1 MLWKDA
7 GVCQCVCVCLGNK
20 SSLMSELNMLQS
32 VPISLPIAEQIKPN
46 YSCVLWP
53 SPKISQLRIETLR
66 EQVAFYGQK
75 EEEDVCLCGRLCAL
89 SISVGIQRRFSLPGI
104 IKLFGSSFGAKRFIR
119 GLGKVVALF
128 CTRGTGKSFHF
139 EEDSTGYDYQ
149 IRVKNA
155 KRVLN
160 GTDESVIL
168 VCGWPRHIM
177 LLHPTGVNLLRFCF
191 HLDTPLR
198 TIRHH
203 FFMLIGF
210 EYPRLY
216 TEAVRRAACATPRSM
231 QLARLLFIC
240 SVFLSFFAFIFFEFS
255 SVFGFFLFAIQW
267 IWGIHKSEESV
278 APAASLTES
287 RKIVKRAN
295 SSGGQ
300 FRKGLWLGLW
310 DACHA
315 WRLCG
320 WQPVVVEQT
329 CLHFKFKRASSFH
342 FIHALYTKLHA

>member
-1 MLWKDA
+1 
-7 GVCQCVCVCLGNK
+7 
-20 SSLMSELNMLQS
+20 MLQS

-89 SISVGIQRRFSLPGI
+89 SISVGIQRRFSLPAI

-216 TEAVRRAACATPRSM
+216 TEAVRHAARTFAIH
-231 QLARLLFIC
+231 LLGFSFILC
-240 SVFLSFFAFIFFEFS
+240 VHLFWVF
-255 SVFGFFLFAIQW
+255 VGFRFLFVRNSMNLRNTQIRRER
-267 IWGIHKSEESV
+267 SSSCV
-278 APAASLTES
+278 FD
-287 RKIVKRAN
+287 RVKKN
-295 SSGGQ
+295 S
-300 FRKGLWLGLW
+300 
-310 DACHA
+310 
-315 WRLCG
+315 
-320 WQPVVVEQT
+320 QT
-329 CLHFKFKRASSFH
+329 GK
-342 FIHALYTKLHA
+342 